1 VDIKYRHRSCQA
13 PERNRRTK
21 PLGYGDCIR
30 NSPEEILVGRVE
42 RMLITGVE
50 GKSPRHLQSL
60 ERIWEQIFVLRNTR
74 LPLVGKGTIL
84 GTDVFMR
91 KVRFMVRE

>member
-1 VDIKYRHRSCQA
+1 
-13 PERNRRTK
+13 
-21 PLGYGDCIR
+21 
-30 NSPEEILVGRVE
+30 
-42 RMLITGVE
+42 MLITGVE